1 MVPSGGALE
10 TPSMRSPTFHFRAWA
25 ELTRDELYAV
35 MALRQEVFVVE
46 QRCAYL
52 DADGD
57 DPKAAHLW
65 AAGEGGEYPIAYCRI
80 FPAGVKYP
88 EASIGRV
95 ASAGAARRTGAGRA
109 LMVEALRLMDRDAG
123 ATAVVRISAQAY
135 LRRFYESFG
144 FAVVSEPYL
153 EDDIPHVEM
162 LRGAGAVAPG

>member
-1 MVPSGGALE
+1 MS
-10 TPSMRSPTFHFRAWA
+10 TPTFHLRAWA

-52 DADGD
+52 DADGS

-65 AAGEGGEYPIAYCRI
+65 ATGAGGDYPIAYCRI

-95 ASAGAARRTGAGRA
+95 VSAGAARRTGAGRA
-109 LMVEALRLMDRDAG
+109 LMVEALRILDGGAAG
-123 ATAVVRISAQAY
+123 ATAVVRISAQSY
-135 LRRFYESFG
+135 LRRFYESLG
-144 FAVVSEPYL
+144 FAVVSAPYL

-162 LRGAGAVAPG
+162 RRGAAG